1 MLGRKN
7 ECSAWSQELEDL
19 RKNFGTC
26 SKGQGADDKVVA
38 RGWQLESFTVVVF
51 VFNQGTGG
59 EVFRALWRPSM

>member
-1 MLGRKN
+1 MLGRKD

-38 RGWQLESFTVVVF
+38 RGWQLDSFTVVVF
-51 VFNQGTGG
+51 VFN
-59 EVFRALWRPSM
+59 